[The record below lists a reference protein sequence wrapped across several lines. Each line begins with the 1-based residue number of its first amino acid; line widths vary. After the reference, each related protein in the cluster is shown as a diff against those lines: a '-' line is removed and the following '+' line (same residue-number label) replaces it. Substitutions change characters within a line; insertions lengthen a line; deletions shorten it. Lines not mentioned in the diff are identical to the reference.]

1 MNRLLG
7 NLIHSADLLTPGE
20 EVDFPNALTD
30 ASVLARAR
38 TRELQH
44 QGQWGLPGQ
53 RSGESLV
60 DFIRRYKRER
70 KAKG

>member
-1 MNRLLG
+1 M
-7 NLIHSADLLTPGE
+7 
-20 EVDFPNALTD
+20 DFPNALTD